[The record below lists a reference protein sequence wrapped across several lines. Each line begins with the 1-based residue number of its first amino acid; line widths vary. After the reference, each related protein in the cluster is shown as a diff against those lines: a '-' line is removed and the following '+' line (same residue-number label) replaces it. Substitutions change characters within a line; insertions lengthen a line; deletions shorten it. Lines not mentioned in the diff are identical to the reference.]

1 MDCGHLAVHHAVDEQ
16 QPHASAA
23 RALEELDQRLH
34 VLEHAVPASAP
45 PQSRRFMM
53 ALRARTQT
61 TDVGCQHRLNVG
73 PRCCSK
79 LTFRCSDCTASWSWE
94 CFTVRRTAS
103 GGHFRCRKTPQ
114 KQLRPQC
121 SASPETP
128 RLHNRQISQTGAC
141 SLRSIG
147 ANGVEGQTVRPKL
160 SQDLRDWRSS

>member
-61 TDVGCQHRLNVG
+61 TDVGCQHRLNTARHHGRGSALPCVG
-73 PRCCSK
+73 QLPEVISDVGKPRRSNCARSAR
-79 LTFRCSDCTASWSWE
+79 LLQRHHGCT
-94 CFTVRRTAS
+94 TGRY
-103 GGHFRCRKTPQ
+103 
-114 KQLRPQC
+114 LRLEHV
-121 SASPETP
+121 A
-128 RLHNRQISQTGAC
+128 
-141 SLRSIG
+141 
-147 ANGVEGQTVRPKL
+147 
-160 SQDLRDWRSS
+160 